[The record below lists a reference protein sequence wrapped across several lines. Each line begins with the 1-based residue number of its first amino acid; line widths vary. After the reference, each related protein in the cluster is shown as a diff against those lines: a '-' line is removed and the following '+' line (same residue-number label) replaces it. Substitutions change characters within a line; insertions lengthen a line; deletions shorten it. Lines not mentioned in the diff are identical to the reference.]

1 MELKLNKQLIRIKA
15 LGNTIMRRYKWKYD
29 THLYRSDMVAKELG
43 TIEKKHIV
51 ILAPHSDDEWVG
63 CSQLLIT
70 PNNEVT
76 IINMDMPGGDDLS
89 LHKKRYLE
97 MKNVACKYNNRLVD
111 ILGDKKIFLKN
122 YLKENNVDIV
132 FVPSFFDWH
141 SEHVSVM
148 EIFNAAA
155 NEAGYDN
162 FVAMYQVSIPIP
174 SSFITHCS
182 VMTKSELIE
191 KWNKLYQYYPTQKK
205 LPIKRFLANERING
219 AITHNYAI
227 EAYGLMRF
235 EKWSLELKKYT
246 MNDREREIF
255 YLSIQDIAKIRK
267 MLKDLVAERR

>member
-1 MELKLNKQLIRIKA
+1 MELKLNKQLMRIKA

-43 TIEKKHIV
+43 AIEKKHIV

-70 PNNEVT
+70 PNNEVA

-227 EAYGLMRF
+227 ISGRF
-235 EKWSLELKKYT
+235 LLCT
-246 MNDREREIF
+246 
-255 YLSIQDIAKIRK
+255 
-267 MLKDLVAERR
+267 LVARKA